1 MAVQMLCR
9 CGTVYSAKEADLKR
23 GWGYSCGKSCAA
35 KRRDF
40 GGKKATRIDGGTPV
54 KQTKRK
60 PCTDRPNDSRRLSP
74 SEAAHREAVDWEG
87 LGWDAHKD
95 SF

>member
-1 MAVQMLCR
+1 MSVQMLCH
-9 CGTVYSAKEADLKR
+9 CGTEYPAKEADLKR
-23 GWGYSCGKSCAA
+23 GWGYSCSKSCAA

-40 GGKKATRIDGGTPV
+40 GAPKAKPVNGAKV
-54 KQTKRK
+54 KQVKRS
-60 PCTDRPNDSRRLSP
+60 PSTDRPNDPRRLTEQQRAHN
-74 SEAAHREAVDWEG
+74 EAIDWEG